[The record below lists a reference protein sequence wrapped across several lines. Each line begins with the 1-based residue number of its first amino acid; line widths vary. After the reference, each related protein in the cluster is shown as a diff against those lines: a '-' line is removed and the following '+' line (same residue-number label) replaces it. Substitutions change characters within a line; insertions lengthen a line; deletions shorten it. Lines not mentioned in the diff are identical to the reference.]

1 MPNRPSA
8 PSSNSTRTTRW
19 RRARSTG
26 SARPITPA
34 PAISMPPPSSPR
46 ATSAIPRAPRRPKSC
61 SSSAWRSATPTRS
74 RTPASPLPS
83 STMTSRGPAPRSRS
97 ARPPRRSASAAPDP
111 AVSPLGDAEFA
122 AAMAAL
128 GGFEPA
134 PRLAVAVSGGPDSL
148 ALAILAERWARAR
161 GGGVT
166 ALVVDH
172 GLRPDSAAEARRVGA
187 WLAARGIAHAL
198 LEWRGPKPATGIQ
211 EAARAARYA
220 LLAEWCRAH
229 RHLHLLTAHHRD
241 DQAETVLI
249 RRRAGSGPDGLAG
262 MPAVRELAG
271 CRLLRPLLGIAK
283 PRLAA
288 LLDALGQDFVRDPS
302 NADPAFER
310 ARLRL
315 AGAPAAAAAALAE
328 ARGFARAR
336 TAREAAFAAAAAR
349 QVALYPAGFAVV
361 AAAAGAELLGRL
373 AHTVGGAPY
382 PPRRE
387 RVARL
392 HESLAA
398 RPDRARTLGGCRF
411 VPWR

>member
-1 MPNRPSA
+1 M
-8 PSSNSTRTTRW
+8 
-19 RRARSTG
+19 
-26 SARPITPA
+26 
-34 PAISMPPPSSPR
+34 
-46 ATSAIPRAPRRPKSC
+46 
-61 SSSAWRSATPTRS
+61 
-74 RTPASPLPS
+74 
-83 STMTSRGPAPRSRS
+83 
-97 ARPPRRSASAAPDP
+97 
-111 AVSPLGDAEFA
+111 SPLGDAEFA

-271 CRLLRPLLGIAK
+271 CRLLRPLLGIAR

-288 LLDALGQDFVRDPS
+288 LLDALSQDFVRDPS

-315 AGAPAAAAAALAE
+315 AGAPAAAAALAE

-411 VPWR
+411 VPWRGRIVVVRELGLAAAPVDLAAAGAVVWDRRFAVAGPAPFTLGYLGQSGLALPAAARPALPGFVRAVLPALWDRSGLAGVPFIDYRRAGLGNLPALLFRPCMPLSHAGFTVV

>member
-1 MPNRPSA
+1 M
-8 PSSNSTRTTRW
+8 
-19 RRARSTG
+19 
-26 SARPITPA
+26 
-34 PAISMPPPSSPR
+34 
-46 ATSAIPRAPRRPKSC
+46 
-61 SSSAWRSATPTRS
+61 
-74 RTPASPLPS
+74 
-83 STMTSRGPAPRSRS
+83 
-97 ARPPRRSASAAPDP
+97 
-111 AVSPLGDAEFA
+111 SPLGDAEFA

-271 CRLLRPLLGIAK
+271 CRLLRPLLGIAR

-315 AGAPAAAAAALAE
+315 AGAPAAAAALAE

-411 VPWR
+411 VPWRGRIVVVRELGLAAAPVDLAAAGAVVWDRRFAVAGPAPFTLGYLGQSGLALPAAARPALPGFVRAVLPALWDRSGLAGVPFIDYRRAGLGNLPALLFRPCMPLSHAGFTVV